1 LNSKLIVP
9 PGTQRVFI
17 GVPVDRKSQLRINSL
32 VKPHKISHPG
42 IRWVAENNRHLTL
55 AFLGNKPI
63 DVVEKLL
70 GLFDETYTGE
80 TQFQYKLSTLTRFPD
95 PMGRII
101 ALSNAPDVKLNNL
114 YQLTVELLQRN
125 GVRFDRKEFR
135 PHITLGRI
143 RHAKQLDTTFTKHTD
158 INLNIT
164 KLTFF
169 QSVLTE
175 SGVNY
180 HPLKETQ
187 LNKKPR

>member
-1 LNSKLIVP
+1 MTVP
-9 PGTQRVFI
+9 TGTQRVFI
-17 GVPVDRKSQLRINSL
+17 GIPVDGKSQLRINSL

-63 DVVEKLL
+63 DVVEKLV

-101 ALSNAPDVKLNNL
+101 ALSNEPDVKLHNL
-114 YQLTVELLQRN
+114 YQLTLALLERN
-125 GVRFDRKEFR
+125 GVGFDRKEFR
-135 PHITLGRI
+135 PHITLARI
-143 RHAKQLDTTFTKHTD
+143 RHAKQVDTTFYEQTD
-158 INLNIT
+158 IKLDIT

-180 HPLKETQ
+180 RPLKET
-187 LNKKPR
+187 LLKKMP